1 MDWSS
6 LIRNDIEMSHIDST
20 RKSYSSP
27 YEITVCMT
35 KEECKILLPF
45 FQKAYKSVKS
55 KYEKYNDIHN
65 GGEATEREVSIH
77 TPTQG
82 VTMDFLPATLQTV
95 MFQSTHPRRV

>member
-1 MDWSS
+1 
-6 LIRNDIEMSHIDST
+6 MSYIDST

-27 YEITVCMT
+27 YEITVCMA

-65 GGEATEREVSIH
+65 GGEATEREEYFCIDCAKQLECWG
-77 TPTQG
+77 PDIKLDDPDLYIPINCIDYQE
-82 VTMDFLPATLQTV
+82 MDEFFNL
-95 MFQSTHPRRV
+95 